1 MSDRAPFAVLE
12 VSWQESQLALQ
23 AIRKTVFIIEQNVPE
38 ELEWDGLDAQCLH
51 LLATDSQGQPIG
63 CARFLDDGHIGR
75 MAVAS
80 EWRGR
85 GVGAAL
91 LRALLDIARR
101 QSHAEVFLNAQTY
114 AVGFYEKYGFERL
127 GDEFLDAGIP
137 HFKMR
142 CRLKIA

>member
-1 MSDRAPFAVLE
+1 MSDTALFTVSE
-12 VSWQESQLALQ
+12 VSWQESSLALQ

-38 ELEWDGLDAQCLH
+38 ELEWDGLDAQGLH
-51 LLATDSQGQPIG
+51 LIARNSQRQPIA
-63 CARFLDDGHIGR
+63 CARLLASGHIGR
-75 MAVAS
+75 MAVLS

-85 GVGAAL
+85 GVGSAL
-91 LRALLDIARR
+91 LRTLLDIARR
-101 QSHAEVFLNAQTY
+101 QSHTEVFLNAQTY

>member
-1 MSDRAPFAVLE
+1 MSDSHLFTVLE
-12 VSWQESQLALQ
+12 VSWQQSQLALQ

-51 LLATDSQGQPIG
+51 VLTVDLQGQPIG
-63 CARFLDDGHIGR
+63 CARLLADGHIGR
-75 MAVAS
+75 MAVLK

-85 GVGAAL
+85 GVGTAL
-91 LRALLDIARR
+91 LQALLDIARSL
-101 QSHAEVFLNAQTY
+101 SHPEVFLNAQTY

-137 HFKMR
+137 HFKMH

>member
-1 MSDRAPFAVLE
+1 MSTSPSFTVLK

-23 AIRKTVFIIEQNVPE
+23 AIRKTVFISEQNVPE
-38 ELEWDGLDAQCLH
+38 SLEWDGLDAQCLH
-51 LLATDSQGQPIG
+51 LLAVDPHGQPIG
-63 CARFLDDGHIGR
+63 CARLLASGHIGR
-75 MAVAS
+75 MAVLS

-91 LRALLDIARR
+91 LHALLDIARR
-101 QSHAEVFLNAQTY
+101 QSHSEVFLNAQTH
-114 AVGFYEKYGFERL
+114 AVGFYEKYAFERL

-142 CRLKIA
+142 RRLNAA

>member
-1 MSDRAPFAVLE
+1 MSDSHLFTVLE
-12 VSWQESQLALQ
+12 VSWQQSQLALQ

-51 LLATDSQGQPIG
+51 VLAVGLQGQPVG
-63 CARFLDDGHIGR
+63 CARLLASGHIGR
-75 MAVAS
+75 MAVLK

-85 GVGAAL
+85 EVGTAL
-91 LRALLDIARR
+91 LQALLGIARR
-101 QSHAEVFLNAQTY
+101 QSHSEVFLNAQSY
-114 AVGFYEKYGFERL
+114 AVEFYEKYGFERL

-142 CRLKIA
+142 YRLKIA

>member
-1 MSDRAPFAVLE
+1 MSDSAPFTVLE
-12 VSWQESQLALQ
+12 VSWQESEPALQ
-23 AIRKTVFIIEQNVPE
+23 GIRKTVFISEQNVPE
-38 ELEWDGLDAQCLH
+38 SLEWDGLDAQCLH
-51 LLATDSQGQPIG
+51 LLVVDLQGQPIG
-63 CARFLDDGHIGR
+63 CARLLASGHIGR
-75 MAVAS
+75 MAVLS

-101 QSHAEVFLNAQTY
+101 QSHPEVFLNAQTY

-142 CRLKIA
+142 RCLKIA

>member
-1 MSDRAPFAVLE
+1 MFDSAPFTVLE
-12 VSWQESQLALQ
+12 VSWKESQHALQ

-38 ELEWDGLDAQCLH
+38 ELEWDGLDAQCLQ

-63 CARFLDDGHIGR
+63 CARFLTSGHIGR
-75 MAVAS
+75 MAVLS

-91 LRALLDIARR
+91 LRALLDIAWR
-101 QSHAEVFLNAQTY
+101 QSHPEVFLNAQTY

-142 CRLKIA
+142 CRLIA

>member
-1 MSDRAPFAVLE
+1 MSDTALFTVSE
-12 VSWQESQLALQ
+12 VSWQESSLALQ

-51 LLATDSQGQPIG
+51 LIAMDSQGQAIA
-63 CARFLDDGHIGR
+63 CARLLASGHIGR
-75 MAVAS
+75 MAVLS

-91 LRALLDIARR
+91 LRMLLDIAPR
-101 QSHAEVFLNAQTY
+101 QSHTEVFLNAQTY